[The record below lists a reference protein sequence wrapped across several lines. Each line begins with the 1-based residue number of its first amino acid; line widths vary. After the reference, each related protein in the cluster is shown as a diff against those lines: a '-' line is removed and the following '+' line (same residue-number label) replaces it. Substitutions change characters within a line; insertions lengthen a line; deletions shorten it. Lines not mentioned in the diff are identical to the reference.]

1 MVCIEG
7 LWQWLNCWEYMYPNT
22 DFSFYFV
29 HRIYSMYMY
38 SHVVEPFAEDKFF
51 KQKKKGIK
59 LYVHIL

>member
-1 MVCIEG
+1 
-7 LWQWLNCWEYMYPNT
+7 MYPNT

-38 SHVVEPFAEDKFF
+38 SHVVEPFAEDKIF
-51 KQKKKGIK
+51 KQKTKGIK